1 MSSQTTFKKVY
12 RPVTKAIDETLLSSA
27 LDFSGRSTNLDFSAD
42 QTLTFD
48 SLSNIEHFT
57 DGQIIVLFNR
67 TNSNITLSGNLF
79 ITNNNVLINPGTASA
94 FTYSISQQK
103 LFKISG
109 SSDDDLFIKE
119 KILIQNSSQLNYIDL
134 QHNAVPNS
142 IVATIGRLSA
152 HIDEDFTTSVESGIT
167 RITWINSFAQPAGE
181 EKMEIGD
188 SVFLN
193 YKIST
198 SGIYL

>member
-1 MSSQTTFKKVY
+1 MSSQTTFKMVY
-12 RPVTKAIDETLLSSA
+12 RPITKTIDNVLSSSA

-42 QTLTFD
+42 QIAVFD

-67 TNSNITLSGNLF
+67 TASGITIYQNLF
-79 ITNNNVLINPGTASA
+79 ITNSSVIIDPGTACA
-94 FTYSISQQK
+94 FIYSTSQEK

-109 SSDDDLFIKE
+109 SADDALFIKQ
-119 KILIQNSSQLNYIDL
+119 KILIENASDLNYIDL
-134 QHNAVPNS
+134 QYSAVPNS
-142 IVATIGRLSA
+142 IVATVGRLSA
-152 HIDEDFTTSVESGIT
+152 HINEDFTTSIESGTT
-167 RITWINSFAQPAGE
+167 RLTWINSLAQPAGD

-188 SVFLN
+188 SVFIN

-198 SGIYL
+198 TGLYL